1 MNQPRANRKGRPQ
14 PHRAPRRRPA
24 ELWRVVDE
32 LPAVEPIAPPDQP
45 GALLRSLGD
54 PPLGHGETTAGYFEA
69 VIGRAADLA
78 AALALT
84 ADLLAEPPAS

>member
-1 MNQPRANRKGRPQ
+1 MNQPRPNRKGRPPRHQ
-14 PHRAPRRRPA
+14 GPRRRPA

-32 LPAVEPIAPPDQP
+32 LPPVEPIAPPERP

-69 VIGRAADLA
+69 FVGRAADLA

-84 ADLLAEPPAS
+84 ADLLASRD